1 MEELIQKER
10 LSRLLRR
17 YRYPLAVLAVGLL
30 LMLMPGR
37 ESAQTETTEAVTTET
52 RQDLA
57 QTLEQILSQIE
68 GAGQVRVLLTE
79 RIGPEVVYQTDS
91 ESDSDEASNARSD
104 TTVIVE
110 NADRDETP
118 LAVKTIGPEYLGAIV
133 VCQGADDPK
142 VRLAVVEAVRCVT
155 GLGADEIS
163 VQKMK

>member
-1 MEELIQKER
+1 MEHLTPKER
-10 LSRLLRR
+10 LAKLLRV
-17 YRYPLAVLAVGLL
+17 YKYPLAVLAVGLV
-30 LMLMPGR
+30 LMLLPGR
-37 ESAQTETTEAVTTET
+37 DTAQTEPAAETAEAQE
-52 RQDLA
+52 DLA
-57 QTLEQILSQIE
+57 QTLEQILSQIQ

-79 RIGPEVVYQTDS
+79 REGPAVVYQTDS
-91 ESDSDEASNARSD
+91 ESDEDSAASARSD

-110 NADRDETP
+110 NADRVETG

-133 VCQGADDPK
+133 VCQGADDPS